1 MNGLASDG
9 NLKAYISIIKRYM
22 TSFTMVAAM
31 KKLAK
36 PLMLRVL
43 AFPTDKNITKQIAVK
58 AIENAG
64 KVQMLTAKTENIK
77 K

>member
-1 MNGLASDG
+1 MEINS
-9 NLKAYISIIKRYM
+9 KS
-22 TSFTMVAAM
+22 
-31 KKLAK
+31 
-36 PLMLRVL
+36 
-43 AFPTDKNITKQIAVK
+43 TKQEIMDADVKEIAVK